1 MVKDLRM
8 PTTRERIVH
17 ASFDVFDNLDF
28 HEATIR
34 EIAKRSEIAPASIY
48 KHFASKDDLAMAIS
62 NEKMKQITS
71 ELNEHLIGVR
81 GTMNKLRKMT
91 WYYLCFYENNPRVSW
106 VVIMSTSVKRWH
118 ESSDGW
124 KNVRQTGQTFMDILR
139 EGQKLGDVR
148 QDINTFVM
156 SNIYFGGL
164 ARLVQIWLIHNQSYS
179 LTALADDFAETI
191 FAAVRT
197 PTQQAVPANCPYFE
211 AFKGSAPSRENLELG
226 SETG

>member
-1 MVKDLRM
+1 MT
-8 PTTRERIVH
+8 TTRERIVH

-28 HEATIR
+28 HKATIR
-34 EIAKRSEIAPASIY
+34 EIAKRSGIAPASIY
-48 KHFASKDDLAMAIS
+48 KHFASKDDLVMAIT
-62 NEKMKQITS
+62 NEKTKQMIT
-71 ELNEHLIGVR
+71 ELNEHFIGVR

-91 WYYLCFYENNPRVSW
+91 WYYLYFYENNPQVSW
-106 VVIMSTSVKRWH
+106 VVNISTSVKSWR

-124 KNVRQTGQTFMDILR
+124 KNVRQTGQTFMGILR

-148 QDINTFVM
+148 QDINIFVM

-164 ARLVQIWLIHNQSYS
+164 ARLVQIWLVHNQSYS

-197 PTQQAVPANCPYFE
+197 PTE
-211 AFKGSAPSRENLELG
+211 
-226 SETG
+226 